1 MMLIALF
8 AILGVGFLGTAQAP
22 KKVKKCTIE
31 YVKQIDAHVQVCKE
45 VRLK

>member
-8 AILGVGFLGTAQAP
+8 AILGVGFLGTARAP

-31 YVKQIDAHVQVCKE
+31 YVKQIDAHVQVCKDIE
-45 VRLK
+45 LR